1 MANGIELAKAYVQIV
16 PSAEGIQGSISR
28 IMGSEASSAGESAGT
43 LLGTKLVGTL
53 KKVIA
58 AAGIGKMISD
68 SLNLG
73 GALQQSI
80 GGIETL
86 FGAGGR
92 SIEEYAQSV
101 GKSVDA
107 VKGEYAALM
116 QSQQTV
122 FDNAAQAYRT
132 VGLSANDYME
142 QTTSFAASLLSSVSK
157 DTNAAAQLANMA
169 MVDMADNANKMGT
182 DMASIQNAYQGFAK
196 QNYTMLDNLK
206 LGYGGTQAE
215 MQRLLTDAEKLSG
228 VHYEL
233 GNLADMYSA
242 IHIIQT
248 DLDITGTTAKEA
260 ATTLTGS
267 FAAMKAAAQ
276 NVLGDWSTGADLT
289 APMQALADTTRTF
302 LQGNL
307 LPMIGNVLAG
317 IPQLVYGLVP
327 EVLQTGTELVSSLA
341 SGFAQGIP
349 AFLSTALPQLLSFT
363 EELRA
368 NAGQFVD
375 AGLNCITQ
383 LLNGLIAGLPQLIA
397 YVPDIIINIAGIIN
411 DNMPKILAQGVSII
425 VQLIA
430 GIIQAVP
437 SLLAN
442 WKKILQA
449 VLSVISAFN
458 WLSIGKNILT
468 SVANGVKSMGSSMLT
483 AFKGGFSSAL
493 SWIKS
498 LPAQAV
504 KWGKNLIKG
513 FIKGLTG
520 KGNVVSNAATAVTA
534 GISLAETASGKQDN
548 WAASWASAN
557 TSLGSSA
564 QTMAEIA
571 IPAYTKSGDAA
582 VASAS
587 KAAAAASKT
596 ATAASV
602 VSSYADTV
610 TEVLGKVTRTTQT
623 TDEVLSN
630 GQKQQKQTITETSRQ
645 LVNGVLKDI
654 KTVTTIGANGK
665 KTVQQTM
672 ETVRELASSVTSTS
686 EALVDGIRTATQ
698 TVTETLTDGTESQK
712 QTITKTYTA
721 IIDGALR
728 TVKEVKT
735 IAADG
740 TEQVAKTLEDASS
753 KNFSGL
759 VQGWKKEADKG
770 VLGTF
775 STLVSAVKS
784 KNWKSIGQWVLS
796 TLYNGLAPE
805 SQKFIDDF
813 GQNLIQRLNKVLGD
827 KISDISQK
835 AWDIGSSIADGIAK
849 GLGNALGKDGGV
861 QDILNGLNINIS
873 DVGSKIM
880 GVLGTMGTSMG
891 NFAVNAGTKIAG
903 LAGSMGSLGTIAEG
917 VGGLIAKVGS
927 LIISNPEVA
936 AIIAIVVGVVALGAA
951 LFAKFGKSKS
961 SDTTSTQKAHSYKD
975 IQDAYWYGNER
986 AFAGYDYR
994 TDPYVMNPDNNAM
1007 LAYQAKMQA
1016 QMERLYGV
1024 VEKYLPE
1031 AGNSVI
1037 ALDGEQVGR
1046 IITPSVNNN
1055 LGDLA
1060 VLSERGN

>member
-1 MANGIELAKAYVQIV
+1 MANGIDLAKAYVQIV

-28 IMGSEASSAGESAGT
+28 IMGGEASSAGESAGT

-92 SIEEYAQSV
+92 SIEEYAKSV

-107 VKGEYAALM
+107 VKDEYASLM

-132 VGLSANDYME
+132 VGLSANEYME

-242 IHIIQT
+242 IHVIQT
-248 DLDITGTTAKEA
+248 EMDITGTTAKEA
-260 ATTLTGS
+260 AITLTGS
-267 FAAMKAAAQ
+267 FAAMKAATQ

-289 APMQALADTTRTF
+289 APMQALADTARTF

-341 SGFAQGIP
+341 AGFAQGIP

-383 LLNGLIAGLPQLIA
+383 LLNGLIAGLPQLIS

-425 VQLIA
+425 VHLIA

-449 VLSVISAFN
+449 VLSVISAIN
-458 WLSIGKNILT
+458 WLNIGKNILT

-498 LPAQAV
+498 LPSQAV
-504 KWGKNLIKG
+504 KWGKNLIQS

-520 KGNVVSNAATAVTA
+520 KGNMVSNAATAVTA

-548 WAASWASAN
+548 WAASWASSN

-610 TEVLGKVTRTTQT
+610 TEVLGKITRTTQT

-645 LVNGVLKDI
+645 LVNGVLKAI

-672 ETVRELASSVTSTS
+672 ETVRELASSVTSTN
-686 EALVDGIRTATQ
+686 EALVDGIRATIQ

-740 TEQVAKTLEDASS
+740 TEQVAKTLEEASS

-775 STLVSAVKS
+775 NTLISAVKS
-784 KNWKSIGQWVLS
+784 KDWKSIGQWVLS

-813 GQNLIQRLNKVLGD
+813 GQNLIQQLNKALGD
-827 KISDISQK
+827 KISSISQK

-861 QDILNGLNINIS
+861 QDILNGLNINVS

-880 GVLGTMGTSMG
+880 GVLGTIGTSMG
-891 NFAVNAGTKIAG
+891 TFATEAGAKIAG

-936 AIIAIVVGVVALGAA
+936 AIIAIVAGVVALGVA
-951 LFAKFGKSKS
+951 LFAKFGKSKE
-961 SDTTSTQKAHSYKD
+961 TTSTQKAHSYKD

-1046 IITPSVNNN
+1046 IITPSVNRS
-1055 LGDLA
+1055 LGDLT

>member
-16 PSAEGIQGSISR
+16 PSADGIQGSISR
-28 IMGSEASSAGESAGT
+28 VMGGEASSAGESAGT

-58 AAGIGKMISD
+58 AAGIGKVISD
-68 SLNLG
+68 SLNFG

-80 GGIETL
+80 GGVETL
-86 FGAGGR
+86 FKESA
-92 SIEEYAQSV
+92 
-101 GKSVDA
+101 DT
-107 VKGEYAALM
+107 VKTY
-116 QSQQTV
+116 
-122 FDNAAQAYRT
+122 AAQAYRT
-132 VGLSANDYME
+132 VGLFANDYME

-157 DTNAAAQLANMA
+157 DTNAAAHLANMA

-242 IHIIQT
+242 IHVIQT

-289 APMQALADTTRTF
+289 APIQALADTTRTF

-437 SLLAN
+437 ALLAN

-449 VLSVISAFN
+449 VLSVISAIN
-458 WLSIGKNILT
+458 WLNIGKNILT

-504 KWGKNLIKG
+504 KWGKNLIQG

-564 QTMAEIA
+564 QTMADIA

-587 KAAAAASKT
+587 KAAAAAPKT
-596 ATAASV
+596 ATAASM

-686 EALVDGIRTATQ
+686 ETLVDGIRATIQ

-740 TEQVAKTLEDASS
+740 TEQVAKTLEEASS

-759 VQGWKKEADKG
+759 VQSWKKEADKG

-775 STLVSAVKS
+775 STLISAVKS
-784 KNWKSIGQWVLS
+784 KDWKSIGQWVLS

-813 GQNLIQRLNKVLGD
+813 GQNLIQQLNKALGD
-827 KISDISQK
+827 KISSISQK

-849 GLGNALGKDGGV
+849 GLGNALGKNGGV
-861 QDILNGLNINIS
+861 QDILNGLNINVS

-880 GVLGTMGTSMG
+880 GVLGTMGTSIG
-891 NFAVNAGTKIAG
+891 TFVSNAGADIAG

-927 LIISNPEVA
+927 LIMANPEVA
-936 AIIAIVVGVVALGAA
+936 AIIAIVGGVVALGVA
-951 LFAKFGKSKS
+951 LFAKFGKGKS
-961 SDTTSTQKAHSYKD
+961 SGTTSTQKAYSYKD

-1016 QMERLYGV
+1016 QMERLSGV

-1046 IITPSVNNN
+1046 IITPSVNRS
-1055 LGDLA
+1055 LGDLT

>member
-16 PSAEGIQGSISR
+16 PSAEGIQGSISH
-28 IMGSEASSAGESAGT
+28 IMGGEASSAGKSAGT

-68 SLNLG
+68 SLNFG

-80 GGIETL
+80 GGVETL
-86 FGAGGR
+86 FKESA
-92 SIEEYAQSV
+92 
-101 GKSVDA
+101 DT
-107 VKGEYAALM
+107 VKTY
-116 QSQQTV
+116 
-122 FDNAAQAYRT
+122 AAQAYRT
-132 VGLSANDYME
+132 VGLSANYYME

-169 MVDMADNANKMGT
+169 MVDMADNTNKMGT

-242 IHIIQT
+242 IHVIQT

-289 APMQALADTTRTF
+289 APIQALADTTRTF

-397 YVPDIIINIAGIIN
+397 YVPDIIINIAGVIN
-411 DNMPKILAQGVSII
+411 DNMPKILSTGVNL
-425 VQLIA
+425 VVALVK
-430 GIIQAVP
+430 GIFQAVP
-437 SLLAN
+437 ALLAN

-449 VLSVISAFN
+449 VLSVISAIN
-458 WLSIGKNILT
+458 WLNIGKNILT

-498 LPAQAV
+498 LPSQAV
-504 KWGKNLIKG
+504 KWGKNLIQG

-548 WAASWASAN
+548 WAASWASSN

-596 ATAASV
+596 ATAASM

-686 EALVDGIRTATQ
+686 ETLVDGIRTATQ

-740 TEQVAKTLEDASS
+740 TEQVAKTLEEASS

-775 STLVSAVKS
+775 STLISAVKS
-784 KNWKSIGQWVLS
+784 KDWKSIGQWVIS

-805 SQKFIDDF
+805 SQKLIDDF
-813 GQNLIQRLNKVLGD
+813 GQNLIQQLNKALGD
-827 KISDISQK
+827 KISSISQK

-861 QDILNGLNINIS
+861 QDILNGLNINVS

-880 GVLGTMGTSMG
+880 GVLGTIGTSMG
-891 NFAVNAGTKIAG
+891 TFATEAGAKIAG

-917 VGGLIAKVGS
+917 AGGLLAKVGS
-927 LIISNPEVA
+927 LIMANPEVA
-936 AIIAIVVGVVALGAA
+936 AIIAIVAGVVALGAA
-951 LFAKFGKSKS
+951 LFAKFGKGKS
-961 SDTTSTQKAHSYKD
+961 SGTTSTQKALSYKD

-994 TDPYVMNPDNNAM
+994 TDPYVMNPNNNAM

-1016 QMERLYGV
+1016 QLERLSGV

-1046 IITPSVNNN
+1046 IITPSVNRS
-1055 LGDLA
+1055 LGDLT

>member
-28 IMGSEASSAGESAGT
+28 IMGGEASSAGESAGT

-92 SIEEYAQSV
+92 SIEEYAKSV

-107 VKGEYAALM
+107 VKDEYASLM

-132 VGLSANDYME
+132 VGLSANEYME

-289 APMQALADTTRTF
+289 APMQALADTARTF

-341 SGFAQGIP
+341 AGFAQGIP

-437 SLLAN
+437 ALLAN
-442 WKKILQA
+442 WQKILQA
-449 VLSVISAFN
+449 ILSVISAIN
-458 WLSIGKNILT
+458 WLNIGKNILT

-498 LPAQAV
+498 LPSQAV

-610 TEVLGKVTRTTQT
+610 TEVLGKITRTTQT

-672 ETVRELASSVTSTS
+672 ETVRELASSVTSTN
-686 EALVDGIRTATQ
+686 EALVDGIRTTTQ

-728 TVKEVKT
+728 MVKEVKT

-740 TEQVAKTLEDASS
+740 TEQVAKTLEEASS

-759 VQGWKKEADKG
+759 LQGWKKEADKG

-784 KNWKSIGQWVLS
+784 KDWKSIGQWVLS

-805 SQKFIDDF
+805 SQKLIDDF
-813 GQNLIQRLNKVLGD
+813 GQNLIQQLNKALGD
-827 KISDISQK
+827 KISSISQK

-849 GLGNALGKDGGV
+849 GLSKALGKDGGV
-861 QDILNGLNINIS
+861 QDILNGLNINVS

-880 GVLGTMGTSMG
+880 GVLGTMGTSIG
-891 NFAVNAGTKIAG
+891 TFVSNAGADIAG

-936 AIIAIVVGVVALGAA
+936 AIIAIVAGVVALGVA
-951 LFAKFGKSKS
+951 LFAKFGKGKSK
-961 SDTTSTQKAHSYKD
+961 DTAATQHVHSYKD

>member
-28 IMGSEASSAGESAGT
+28 IMGGEASSAGENAGT

-80 GGIETL
+80 GGVETL
-86 FGAGGR
+86 FKESA
-92 SIEEYAQSV
+92 
-101 GKSVDA
+101 DT
-107 VKGEYAALM
+107 VKAY
-116 QSQQTV
+116 
-122 FDNAAQAYRT
+122 AAQAYRT

-242 IHIIQT
+242 IHVIQT
-248 DLDITGTTAKEA
+248 EMDITGTTAKEA
-260 ATTLTGS
+260 AITLTGS
-267 FAAMKAAAQ
+267 FAAMKAATQ

-289 APMQALADTTRTF
+289 APMQALADTARTF

-341 SGFAQGIP
+341 AGFAQGIP

-383 LLNGLIAGLPQLIA
+383 LLNGLIAGLPQLIS

-437 SLLAN
+437 ALLAN

-449 VLSVISAFN
+449 VLSVISAIN
-458 WLSIGKNILT
+458 WLNIGKNILT

-498 LPAQAV
+498 LPSQAV
-504 KWGKNLIKG
+504 KWGKNLIQS

-548 WAASWASAN
+548 WAASWASSN

-610 TEVLGKVTRTTQT
+610 TEVLGKITRTTQT

-654 KTVTTIGANGK
+654 KTITTIGANGK

-740 TEQVAKTLEDASS
+740 TEQVAKTLEEASS

-775 STLVSAVKS
+775 NTLISAVKS
-784 KNWKSIGQWVLS
+784 KDWKSIGQWVLS

-813 GQNLIQRLNKVLGD
+813 GQNLIQQLNKVLGD
-827 KISDISQK
+827 KISNISQK

-861 QDILNGLNINIS
+861 QDILNGLNINVS

-880 GVLGTMGTSMG
+880 GVLGTIGTSMG
-891 NFAVNAGTKIAG
+891 TFATEAGAKIAG

-917 VGGLIAKVGS
+917 VGGLIAKVGG

-936 AIIAIVVGVVALGAA
+936 AIIAIVAGVVALGVA
-951 LFAKFGKSKS
+951 LFAKFGKSKE
-961 SDTTSTQKAHSYKD
+961 TTSTQKAHSYKD

-1046 IITPSVNNN
+1046 IITPSVNRS
-1055 LGDLA
+1055 LGDLT

>member
-1 MANGIELAKAYVQIV
+1 M
-16 PSAEGIQGSISR
+16 
-28 IMGSEASSAGESAGT
+28 
-43 LLGTKLVGTL
+43 
-53 KKVIA
+53 
-58 AAGIGKMISD
+58 
-68 SLNLG
+68 
-73 GALQQSI
+73 
-80 GGIETL
+80 ETL
-86 FGAGGR
+86 FKESA
-92 SIEEYAQSV
+92 
-101 GKSVDA
+101 DT
-107 VKGEYAALM
+107 VKAY
-116 QSQQTV
+116 
-122 FDNAAQAYRT
+122 AAQAYRT

-242 IHIIQT
+242 IHVIQT
-248 DLDITGTTAKEA
+248 EMDITGTTAKEA
-260 ATTLTGS
+260 AITLTGS
-267 FAAMKAAAQ
+267 FAAMKAATQ

-289 APMQALADTTRTF
+289 APMQALADTARTF

-341 SGFAQGIP
+341 AGFAQGIP

-383 LLNGLIAGLPQLIA
+383 LLNGLIAGLPQLIS

-437 SLLAN
+437 ALLAN

-449 VLSVISAFN
+449 VLSVISAIN
-458 WLSIGKNILT
+458 WLNIGKNILT

-498 LPAQAV
+498 LPSQAV
-504 KWGKNLIKG
+504 KWGKNLIQS

-548 WAASWASAN
+548 WAASWASSN

-610 TEVLGKVTRTTQT
+610 TEVLGKITRTTQT

-654 KTVTTIGANGK
+654 KTITTIGANGK

-740 TEQVAKTLEDASS
+740 TEQVAKTLEEASS

-775 STLVSAVKS
+775 NTLISAVKS
-784 KNWKSIGQWVLS
+784 KDWKSIGQWVLS

-813 GQNLIQRLNKVLGD
+813 GQNLIQQLNKVLGD
-827 KISDISQK
+827 KISNISQK

-861 QDILNGLNINIS
+861 QDILNGLNINVS

-880 GVLGTMGTSMG
+880 GVLGTIGTSMG
-891 NFAVNAGTKIAG
+891 TFATEAGAKIAG

-917 VGGLIAKVGS
+917 VGGLIAKVGG

-936 AIIAIVVGVVALGAA
+936 AIIAIVAGVVALGVA
-951 LFAKFGKSKS
+951 LFAKFGKSKE
-961 SDTTSTQKAHSYKD
+961 TTSTQKAHSYKD

-1046 IITPSVNNN
+1046 IITPSVNRS
-1055 LGDLA
+1055 LGDLT